1 MAQSKFLRLQDK
13 NGDLLLDKCEV
24 PLPGPEEKVCLDC
37 VPNPQAV
44 LTDWKNLD
52 ISSPRLNQK
61 TCKYEVTV
69 TTRFTETGGASS
81 SESQADEA
89 LMERFDDY
97 KDEAINAL
105 LDGFQKDDGIKS
117 FEAMR
122 AAIEMEDW
130 DLEAR
135 PNSRLKFLYSAPF
148 DVLNG
153 LEDAVEDGNDDEE
166 DGPVS
171 ATFLASELIQMN
183 IRVRKG
189 LNLYSRHAKVSQVI
203 DKETLI
209 FVESRKPFNLDDYG
223 DNGFSNSSVMS
234 RVVRDLDSFL
244 TQRGYNIPGVGGG
257 FFKDRVVKLKFNFTE
272 ERKLKKLT
280 VYTVGCREKP
290 IVYKGRRISALNR
303 KGSFKNKTA
312 MNYLVNL
319 RDMERGLT
327 AREPEPYVAFLKQ
340 FTYPTIDV
348 INSIVEVNTQ
358 TQATIG
364 SCVADALASES
375 KQIGQDILDEV
386 LNIADVLAYCFH
398 KNICKKTEDERANE
412 AIIMGQQ
419 YTNVRENID
428 APCNIGDDPVGILA
442 KNQLFRRIESEDN
455 VFVLL
460 CLQELF
466 DIDLGSTGNSPRQLW
481 DGTFNKLKICGL
493 LDFMI
498 EAIQCLFKGL
508 TLEQAL
514 ARAISSALKAM
525 SIENFG
531 VLFVGLPPEK
541 QRELDALVQ
550 RKLQSGDLFG
560 EQTNAQNLST
570 AISTEPLDS
579 TRPTEDQSLF
589 GDRNRPLFGDEPG
602 EGRINLVYPW
612 AIPEVVDAERSSLKQ
627 GPYEGTSPSQRFVN
641 VGQQTTIR
649 RSLGRDYDD
658 PSAISEDRT
667 PGADAIQSVQT
678 SAKQKFS
685 NNEVME
691 AYFLALIEVYADN
704 LLELVEVLNRFP
716 GAEIIAKVL
725 SLFDCPRP
733 PIFSPS
739 VMDFLKSIELPFCRN
754 TSDITLPMLV
764 NPLAVLNLDILKIL
778 AEAAKEAIRK
788 AIVEVLIALML
799 KLCEIIGDAIC
810 KAIETAGSLAAG
822 LPGLLS
828 GRNTVKDILRES
840 ICGPNADDAALDDT
854 IVDMYSLLG
863 GVGSEMANRDKV
875 LAFNEALASS
885 VTRRELIE
893 ASLGEPSEAFL
904 QLHENVIQFDFP
916 EMAAAFSNRNDIAR
930 FYRNFGNLLPAE
942 FRDQALDTLGTIPED
957 EMLPA
962 NPSLCATSEQIE
974 EFCSLR
980 SQILD
985 GRASDEQIARLCR
998 PAEAFGDLTDILQ
1011 NGIPNLL
1018 DSALPPIVSDPGCS
1032 NGLFPYE
1039 TEEQTAVTAQALG
1052 AGLEQLKVAFS
1063 YDMLGNGPGERNWGM
1078 MNMVLSD
1085 TLGKPYTAHQ
1095 RKVFNDPGRQ
1105 QYVDFYQTGSDEVG
1119 KDSNFADLRRQKGA
1133 YPVYVAEWMSSE
1145 FGGTNGTLIAPPQIN
1160 NLVQADNTITK
1171 TFDDLDLGRRVTP
1184 LELPD
1189 YGYRVQFEVDYD
1201 LERVR
1206 FVEKQRKAAPD
1217 LQVGYLNNPED
1228 DKDSVFNFNLG
1239 LYVADLD
1246 NQRNLPSDNA
1256 RIKIIERTKDK
1267 QSQSEF
1273 IEYTGYEFLAK
1284 DNTLDVV
1291 SARTLSQYIGF
1302 LGSLESIG
1310 GTSPP
1315 IVLMSEMLGITER
1328 QAESYWNSTTTNLYE
1343 QMYTLIMAPATNKA
1357 FRFGATPDTLTAED
1371 ADYLHPSQD
1380 AGGEELYSDFTID
1393 DGEGDTRKLR
1403 NSDAILGKSRNQL
1416 RNEQAGTP
1424 ENTRVF
1430 YLNPATYGGTY
1441 LNPPVYIRPVPNT
1454 GWLGMVDSVFPEIS
1468 PCKPYR
1474 TEVVDF
1480 SKIESEM
1487 MKSYSG
1493 LSEDERLKGDPECVT
1508 EVPYNRILSRTGK
1521 AGVQSVINAACR
1533 IHGTAHFIK
1542 SIATFSKFKLDFD
1555 NNFSDLYAHFII
1567 EEMERDFKDAQKFE
1581 LFNPFKDEEFWFA
1594 FLEQTV
1600 QTYGRL
1606 VDEGE
1611 ITDPPE
1617 DVINGMI
1624 RLNDIQ
1630 ETYGYPGKDTYIFK
1644 KGGVEKTIIGLR
1656 DAKKNNEVSIFK
1668 TLNNYRNEDA
1678 LAVVKETADIAKMVL
1693 KEFVKKELTEI
1704 GNAFEKTLRT
1714 NKFIDDGY
1722 ANNLFYYIL
1731 SNQSGLTAGSGLN
1744 LLGNIKEE
1752 VTGDIDP
1759 QGYTNGDELALPDG
1773 TPYIGYYHSHDG
1785 EDGTVFMVG
1794 EEHSAEDHDVLRPF
1808 ANKVEV
1814 VASGSVGI
1822 GSLGGFTVGASIP
1835 SGEQPFGLRVYLKTP
1850 TEKRDPFVLQ
1860 TDLTSLEGNV
1870 SDQFPGD
1877 LSLVFPLGQDGLPNR
1892 SAPAVGLKGELG
1904 LRYGIEFYA
1913 NVGGQMKSVTSAEID
1928 VLDLPLSKL
1937 PPLAPNS
1944 KEMLCLV
1951 NNLIDDDKFK
1961 LFMRYCLPAK
1971 KILSTI
1977 AIYNDLAFL
1986 PSIGE
1991 NVVVGAKKNSGATKP
2006 GIEININTSN
2016 GSISETA
2023 TPGWFPKEERRAL
2036 TLFVR
2041 EWDDWDQ
2048 QILRRS
2054 NKQLKKMFKEYYNSR
2069 EFGDVQ
2075 DEEQDNATQLAIQ
2088 SLREK
2093 FRIAPGQRV
2102 LPWWKR
2108 RNLRSNPFNANEQLC
2123 KNKDE

>member
-1 MAQSKFLRLQDK
+1 MAQSRFLRLQDK

-24 PLPGPEEKVCLDC
+24 PLPGPEEQVCLDC

-61 TCKYEVTV
+61 TCKYEVAV
-69 TTRFTETGGASS
+69 TTRFTDTGGASS
-81 SESQADEA
+81 PSEAEADEA

-105 LDGFQKDDGIKS
+105 LDGFQKDDSIQS

-135 PNSRLKFLYSAPF
+135 PNSRLKFLYSVPF
-148 DVLNG
+148 SVLNN
-153 LEDAVEDGNDDEE
+153 LEDAAEDGDDSEE

-171 ATFLASELIQMN
+171 ASFLASELVQMN

-189 LNLYSRHAKVSQVI
+189 LNLYSRHAKVSQII
-203 DKETLI
+203 DKENLI
-209 FVESRKPFNLDDYG
+209 FVESRKPFNLEDYG
-223 DNGFSNSSVMS
+223 DNGFSRDSVMS
-234 RVVRDLDSFL
+234 RVIRDLDSFL
-244 TQRGYNIPGVGGG
+244 TQRGYNIPGIGGG
-257 FFKDRVVKLKFNFTE
+257 FFKDRVVKIKFNFTE

-303 KGSFKNKTA
+303 KDSFKNKTA
-312 MNYLVNL
+312 MNYLANL
-319 RDMERGLT
+319 REMERGLT
-327 AREPEPYVAFLKQ
+327 AREPDPYVTFLKQ

-348 INSIVEVNTQ
+348 INSTVEVNTQ
-358 TQATIG
+358 TQATVG
-364 SCVADALASES
+364 SCVADALASEG

-398 KNICKKTEDERANE
+398 KNICKKTEEERADE

-419 YTNVRENID
+419 YTNVRQNID
-428 APCNIGDDPVGILA
+428 TPCNIGDDPVGILA
-442 KNQLFRRIESEDN
+442 KNQFFRRIESEDN

-460 CLQELF
+460 CLRELF
-466 DIDLGSTGNSPRQLW
+466 GIDLGSTGNSPRQLW

-493 LDFMI
+493 LDFAI

-531 VLFVGLPPEK
+531 ALFVGLPPEK

-560 EQTNAQNLST
+560 EQTNAQLSST
-570 AISTEPLDS
+570 ATGTEPLDS

-612 AIPEVVDAERSSLKQ
+612 TIPEVVDAERNSLKQ

-691 AYFLALIEVYADN
+691 AYFLALIELYTDN
-704 LLELVEVLNRFP
+704 LLELVEILNRFP

-754 TSDITLPMLV
+754 TSDITLPMLI

-778 AEAAKEAIRK
+778 AEAAKEAIRR

-822 LPGLLS
+822 LPGLIA

-840 ICGPNADDAALDDT
+840 ICGPDADDAALDDT

-904 QLHENVIQFDFP
+904 QLHENIIQFDFP
-916 EMAAAFSNRNDIAR
+916 EMEAAFSNRNDIAR

-942 FRDQALDTLGTIPED
+942 FRDQALDALGTIPED

-962 NPSLCATSEQIE
+962 NPSLCATPEQIE

-1018 DSALPPIVSDPGCS
+1018 DSALPPVVSDPGCS

-1095 RKVFNDPGRQ
+1095 RKVFNDPGKQ
-1105 QYVDFYQTGSDEVG
+1105 QYVDFYASGSTAFDEPDGV
-1119 KDSNFADLRRQKGA
+1119 NFASPAFQKGA
-1133 YPVYVAEWMSSE
+1133 YPVYVAEWMAGVGSE
-1145 FGGTNGTLIAPPQIN
+1145 NGSDGANLNGTIITGPLIN
-1160 NLVQADNTITK
+1160 NLVQSDNAITK
-1171 TFDDLDLGRRVTP
+1171 TFSELDLGRRVTP

-1189 YGYRVQFEVDYD
+1189 YGYRVQFEVDYEF
-1201 LERVR
+1201 ERVR
-1206 FVEKQRKAAPD
+1206 FVEKQRKAVPD
-1217 LQVGYLNNPED
+1217 LQIAFTNNAVED
-1228 DKDSVFNFNLG
+1228 NESVFNFNLG
-1239 LYVADLD
+1239 LYVADLN

-1256 RIKIIERTKDK
+1256 RIKITERTKDK
-1267 QSQSEF
+1267 KSQNDF
-1273 IEYTGYEFLAK
+1273 IEYTGFEFLAK
-1284 DNTLDVV
+1284 DDTLDIV
-1291 SARTLSQYIGF
+1291 SQDTLDQYVGF
-1302 LGSLESIG
+1302 LGSLDTIG

-1315 IVLMSEMLGITER
+1315 IVLMSEMLGISEA
-1328 QAESYWNSTTTNLYE
+1328 QATSYWNSTTTTLYN
-1343 QMYTLIMAPATNKA
+1343 QMRGSIMDADTNKA

-1371 ADYLHPSQD
+1371 ADYLHPSQNPD
-1380 AGGEELYSDFTID
+1380 GSDLYADFTID

-1403 NSDAILGKSRNQL
+1403 NSDAILGKSRDQL
-1416 RNEQAGTP
+1416 RNELAGTP

-1430 YLNPATYGGTY
+1430 YLDPATYGGTY

-1493 LSEDERLKGDPECVT
+1493 LSEDERLKGDPDCVT
-1508 EVPYNRILSRTGK
+1508 EVPYNRILSRQGK
-1521 AGVQSVINAACR
+1521 AGVQSVISAACR

-1542 SIATFSKFKLDFD
+1542 SIATFSKFKLDFE

-1567 EEMERDFKDAQKFE
+1567 EEMERAFKDAQKFE

-1594 FLEQTV
+1594 FLEQAV

-1611 ITDPPE
+1611 IPDPPE

-1624 RLNDIQ
+1624 RLNNIQ
-1630 ETYGYPGKDTYIFK
+1630 ERYYYPDRQDLK
-1644 KGGVEKTIIGLR
+1644 

-1668 TLNNYRNEDA
+1668 TLKNYRNEDT

-1744 LLGNIKEE
+1744 LLGTIKEE
-1752 VTGDIDP
+1752 VTGDLDP

-1814 VASGSVGI
+1814 VASGSIGI
-1822 GSLGGFTVGASIP
+1822 GSLGGFATGFSAP

-1850 TEKRDPFVLQ
+1850 TGDRDPFV
-1860 TDLTSLEGNV
+1860 TYPDLTSLEGNV
-1870 SDQFPGD
+1870 SDQFPGT
-1877 LSLVFPLGQDGLPNR
+1877 LSLVFPPGQDEDDGPNTA
-1892 SAPAVGLKGELG
+1892 APAVGLEGELG

-1913 NVGGQMKSVTSAEID
+1913 NINGRMTSVTSAEID
-1928 VLDLPLSKL
+1928 VLDLPLSQL
-1937 PPLAPNS
+1937 PPLEPNS

-1961 LFMRYCLPAK
+1961 LFTRYCLPAK
-1971 KILSTI
+1971 KLLSTI

-1991 NVVVGAKKNSGATKP
+1991 NFAAGAQKNGNAENKP
-2006 GIEININTSN
+2006 GLRADGGAEIS
-2016 GSISETA
+2016 
-2023 TPGWFPKEERRAL
+2023 GWFPKSERRAL

-2048 QILRRS
+2048 EILRRS